1 MALMKRLF
9 KGQGEAGNVDNEPA
23 APLAGDGTQ
32 DFAAEPATRRE
43 LLRVRTRN
51 TLRLCG
57 IPEQWVE
64 AQVLPEPEGG
74 RTFLH
79 LRLVVRH
86 WDERLMRFAFAFQTR
101 LLREIERIDPQVPQW
116 LRSIVWQFPH
126 DLACPHPDLPEPS
139 TWLEHKAGSTEHG
152 TAEPQAVEPDP
163 LQEDLARL
171 LAVRDADLAGR
182 PLRS

>member
-9 KGQGEAGNVDNEPA
+9 KGQGEAGNVGNEPA
-23 APLAGDGTQ
+23 APLAGDATQ

-64 AQVLPEPEGG
+64 AQVLLEPDGG

-86 WDERLMRFAFAFQTR
+86 WDERLMRFAFAFQSR

-116 LRSIVWQFPH
+116 LRSIVWQLPH
-126 DLACPHPDLPEPS
+126 DLACPYSDLPEPS
-139 TWLEHKAGSTEHG
+139 AWLELEPEPTEP
-152 TAEPQAVEPDP
+152 AEPQAVEPDP

-171 LAVRDADLAGR
+171 LAVRDADLANR